1 MPIVIGQVASL
12 TGNNPG
18 GTENRL
24 GAELAVA
31 EINAGQGLFGQDV
44 ELLVTDDETLPT
56 QAVRAYYELVG
67 QGVCAVV
74 GTSFSNASLAI
85 IPEAEKAAVPYIST
99 GAADSQVEPVRAYG
113 FMSPP
118 TAAAVAE
125 QMLRYFQAQGL
136 TRLALV
142 YDDNSMFAKTG
153 LEKQTRLAE
162 DYGVEFVHL
171 DKFHVDTTDFGP
183 LWSRVAEAGVEGIMA
198 WATGPPAVELVRQR
212 PIELPFAMSH
222 GNSNQRFLDAAGE
235 AAEGVIA
242 AAYLGLVA
250 DELPASEVAEA
261 ATSFAEAFKTVHGRF
276 PSSYAIDGYTAV
288 KLIAAAVLK
297 AGSGDPK
304 FVRDALEEV
313 DVVTPQGRYRY
324 SATNHHGLNADQV
337 AVTVIKDGK
346 FVLTDWSSSEL
357 AQERN
362 YQGRSL

>member
-1 MPIVIGQVASL
+1 MPVVIGQVASL

-31 EINAGQGLFGQDV
+31 EINAGQGLLGQDA
-44 ELLVTDDETLPT
+44 ELLVADDETLPA
-56 QAVRAYYELVG
+56 QAIRAYNELVG
-67 QGVCAVV
+67 QKVCAVV

-113 FMSPP
+113 FMTPP

-125 QMLRYFQAQGL
+125 QMLRYFRAYGL

-142 YDDNSMFAKTG
+142 YDDNSMFAKSG

-171 DKFHVDTTDFGP
+171 DKFHVDTTDFGS
-183 LWSRVAEAGVEGIMA
+183 LWAGVTHAGVDGIMA

-212 PIELPFAMSH
+212 PGGLPFAMSH

-235 AAEGVIA
+235 AADGIIA
-242 AAYLGLVA
+242 AANLGLVA
-250 DELPASEVAEA
+250 DELPASDVAEA
-261 ATSFAEAFKTVHGRF
+261 ATSFAQTFKARHGRF
-276 PSSYAIDGYTAV
+276 PSSYASDGYAAV
-288 KLIAAAVLK
+288 KLIAAAVVK
-297 AGSGDPK
+297 AGSDDPK
-304 FVRDALEEV
+304 LVRDALEEV

-324 SATNHHGLNADQV
+324 SATNHYGLNADQV
-337 AVTVIKDGK
+337 AVTVIRDGR
-346 FVLTDWSSSEL
+346 FFLTGWSSKEL
-357 AQERN
+357 AQEAN
-362 YQGRSL
+362 HHGRSS